1 MSDSTR
7 GQVARK
13 QIRETIEA
21 NLSKYS
27 PNTIPKMANLIAY
40 DYNLSPDTVRYCYLP
55 MFIDKGIL
63 ILVDKN
69 GIYNVAEPE
78 SFTESVKREKEKEK
92 KGNKND

>member
-1 MSDSTR
+1 MSEATK

-13 QIRETIEA
+13 AIREIIEA

-55 MFIDKGIL
+55 MFIDRGIL
-63 ILVDKN
+63 ILMDKN
-69 GIYNVAEPE
+69 GIYSVAEPE
-78 SFTESVKREKEKEK
+78 SFMESVKREKQEQKVK
-92 KGNKND
+92 TK